1 MSNVFEQAATVASW
15 DGDYD
20 HPIAERYYDIA
31 VPTML
36 KLMGV
41 ERGDMVL
48 DAGCGPGVRR

>member
-31 VPTML
+31 VPMML